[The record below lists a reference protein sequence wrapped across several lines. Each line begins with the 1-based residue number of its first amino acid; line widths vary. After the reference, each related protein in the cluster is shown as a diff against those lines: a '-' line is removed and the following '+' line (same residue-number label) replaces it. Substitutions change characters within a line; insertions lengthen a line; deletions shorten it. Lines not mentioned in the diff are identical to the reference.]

1 MSTKLIY
8 RCPRCNALFEA
19 SDYGE
24 HGAVCR
30 WCGNEVGTEE
40 TIEINDDKQLLT
52 DILNNREELDAG
64 AGVPSGKLNFILVAL
79 CCTPFLYTLYDII
92 SGEPVRWY
100 MYLLMGISAF
110 LFIGMYVGW
119 KESRDYYK
127 MLKNLIVTHNY
138 SLVSLSSEIAVLRGW
153 EKNVETAREASK
165 AEKDAHEKTYRCSNC
180 KALFEIHENSENAPH
195 CPHCGQEADD
205 SKLVQIGNDRKIVL
219 DILND
224 REELNERIG
233 INYPSKMNIGLMLI
247 SLLPL
252 LWVFHHI
259 IFGDPIRWYL
269 ILFTILGA
277 VLSFWIYSTTV
288 LKGKAE
294 YKAFRKLAEKHNY
307 SIVSM
312 STEIAALEAKA
323 SSDDDDDD
331 EYTQAAIAYMQAGYP
346 KFLIRLLILWKVLNN
361 ADASDMAIYLNKLI
375 DYVLIRKQ
383 VSGIYR
389 GSSQQD
395 MLRIVENLVN
405 YLLSKATV
413 QETYSTSERKGIA
426 AETQDEPFVYIVP
439 PSRCPGCNHIY
450 TSQELNANSVVC
462 PHCST
467 EIQWVDKAVRSQVQ
481 QQVKDFLLFSMRSF
495 GRKLSKKML
504 YVWGGIAGFCL
515 ILMAVLGIPDFYC
528 SVWAIIWFMACV
540 SLVSSIQSNM
550 AFIQLYGMYRKGVYD
565 LTELELM
572 IRNRAPIMLPEFYK
586 FKAEL
591 VKGLRK

>member
-8 RCPRCNALFEA
+8 RCPHCNALFEA

-24 HGAVCR
+24 RGAVCR

-40 TIEINDDKQLLT
+40 TVEISDDKQLLT
-52 DILNNREELDAG
+52 DILKNREELEAG
-64 AGVPSGKLNFILVAL
+64 AGVSSGKLNFILIAL
-79 CCTPFLYTLYDII
+79 CCTPFVYVIYDMIN
-92 SGEPVRWY
+92 GNPVRWY

-110 LFIGMYVGW
+110 LFMGMYVGW

-127 MLKNLIVTHNY
+127 MLKDLIVTHNY
-138 SLVSLSSEIAVLRGW
+138 SLVSLSSEIAVLKGW
-153 EKNVETAREASK
+153 GKNVEAARKASE

-180 KALFEIHENSENAPH
+180 KALFETHENSDKVTH
-195 CPHCGQEADD
+195 CPHCGQETDD
-205 SKLVQIGNDRKIVL
+205 AGVVQIGNDRKIVL

-224 REELNERIG
+224 REELDERIG
-233 INYPSKMNIGLMLI
+233 ISYPSKMNIGLMLI
-247 SLLPL
+247 SLLPF

-259 IFGDPIRWYL
+259 IFGEPIRWYL
-269 ILFTILGA
+269 ILFTVLGA
-277 VLSFWIYSTTV
+277 IVAFCIYCTSV

-294 YKAFRKLAEKHNY
+294 YNALKKLAEKHDY

-312 STEIAALEAKA
+312 STEIAVLEAQAA
-323 SSDDDDDD
+323 SEDDD
-331 EYTQAAIAYMQAGYP
+331 EYTRAAIAYMQAGYP
-346 KFLIRLLILWKVLNN
+346 KFIIRLLLIWKVMNN
-361 ADASDMAIYLNKLI
+361 ADASDMAVYLNKLT
-375 DYVLIRKQ
+375 DYVLMRKQ
-383 VSGIYR
+383 VSGTYR
-389 GSSQQD
+389 GGSQQD

-405 YLLSKATV
+405 YLLSKATL
-413 QETYSTSERKGIA
+413 QETYSASERKGIA

-481 QQVKDFLLFSMRSF
+481 QQVKDFLLFSMKSF

-528 SVWAIIWFMACV
+528 SIWAIIWFMACV
-540 SLVSSIQSNM
+540 SLVSSLQSNM
-550 AFIQLYGMYRKGVYD
+550 AFIQLYNMYRKGVYD

-572 IRNRAPIMLPEFYK
+572 IRNRAAIMLPEFYK

-591 VKGLRK
+591 VKELKK